1 MRTGFT
7 QAFLNACYHAQT
19 DGAVIALLVEI
30 THPGLATSLKYT
42 NQIKPVTSNGK
53 TYQPRSM
60 EISLPSELVE
70 QVSQFTLTLD
80 NADLEPAL
88 TVYPL
93 DTRYP
98 CTVILSLIN
107 KAEPNTIAFGPC
119 SYLASEDAHNS
130 DTSVFS
136 GTLDSGLNE
145 LWPAHAFTPSS
156 HRGLFGATS

>member
-42 NQIKPVTSNGK
+42 NQIKPVTSNAK
-53 TYQPRSM
+53 TYQPRAM
-60 EISLPSELVE
+60 EISLPSELVD

-80 NADLEPAL
+80 DADLELSLA
-88 TVYPL
+88 TYPL

-98 CTVILSLIN
+98 CQVTLSLIN
-107 KAEPNTIAFGPC
+107 KAEPNQVAFGPC
-119 SYLASEDAHNS
+119 SYLATEDAHNS
-130 DTSVFS
+130 DTAVFS
-136 GTLDSGLNE
+136 GTLDYGLNE